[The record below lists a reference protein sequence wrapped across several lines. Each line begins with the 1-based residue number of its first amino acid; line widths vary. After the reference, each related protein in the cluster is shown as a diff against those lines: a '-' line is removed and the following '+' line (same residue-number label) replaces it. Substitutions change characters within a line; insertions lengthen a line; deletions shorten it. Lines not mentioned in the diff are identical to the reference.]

1 MLLTSLTRTTRA
13 AVAGAFVAGAA
24 ACHGAQQA
32 ESVPQASEHALS
44 GLARQHIILLPTYA
58 LRVAPG
64 LDWSGAMGRPIDVQ
78 HTLDTDIKAALEERG
93 IDKTWTFPAQ
103 LEQSYKRNSTYAVD
117 PYTLAEEPLRSPALA
132 SDARLPEPLA
142 SQIRTMI
149 ALHDDVRLVLAPV
162 ELRFEKAGATSG
174 RGVLRLVLMDARS
187 SNVRWIGQV
196 AGDTASTF
204 GPAVTASLAARF
216 ANVVAP

>member
-1 MLLTSLTRTTRA
+1 MLLTRRTRA
-13 AVAGAFVAGAA
+13 AAASALVAAAA
-24 ACHGAQQA
+24 ACHGPHQA

-64 LDWSGAMGRPIDVQ
+64 LDWGAAMGRPIDVQ
-78 HTLDTDIKAALEERG
+78 HTLDADIKAALEERG
-93 IDKTWTFPAQ
+93 IDKTWTLPAQ

-117 PYTLAEEPLRSPALA
+117 PYTLAEEPLRSSMLA

-142 SQIRTMI
+142 SQIRTMV

-162 ELRFEKAGATSG
+162 ELRLEKAGGSAG
-174 RGVLRLVLMDARS
+174 RGVLRLVLMDART

-196 AGDTASTF
+196 AGDTASAF
-204 GPAVTASLAARF
+204 GPVVTASLAARF

>member
-1 MLLTSLTRTTRA
+1 MLLTRTTRA
-13 AVAGAFVAGAA
+13 AVAGALVAGAA
-24 ACHGAQQA
+24 ACHGTQHA
-32 ESVPQASEHALS
+32 ESVPQAPEHALS

-58 LRVAPG
+58 LREGPG
-64 LDWSGAMGRPIDVQ
+64 LNWGAAIGRPIDVQ
-78 HTLDTDIKAALEERG
+78 HTLDADIKAALEERG
-93 IDKTWTFPAQ
+93 IDKTWTLPAQ

-142 SQIRTMI
+142 SQIRTMV

-162 ELRFEKAGATSG
+162 ELRFEKAGANGG
-174 RGVLRLVLMDARS
+174 RAVLRLVLMDART

-196 AGDTASTF
+196 AGDSASTF